1 MTWRWEYVPDEDTVA
16 AGAPAA
22 FLAEVE
28 RKAAELVRAAEA
40 LHLHGSAFQEAD
52 EGAKQVFVAGGFF
65 VYMVTPR
72 SELVSI
78 WQIQPDPFA

>member
-1 MTWRWEYVPDEDTVA
+1 MTWRWEYVPDEATVA
-16 AGAPAA
+16 TGAPDA

-28 RKAAELVRAAEA
+28 RKADELVRAAEA
-40 LHLHGSAFQEAD
+40 LHLHGAAFQDAD
-52 EGAKQVFVAGGFF
+52 EGAKHAFVTGGFF

-78 WQIQPDPFA
+78 WQLTPEPAA